1 MSRKE
6 KVIEVLKVLGYGLL
20 VYYFIPFF
28 AYGFNQ
34 SGANIY
40 AKICVLLVNNIYAL
54 IAGIIIT
61 KKCGFKLYYS
71 FLVAFI
77 YVPSALFYY
86 NNDTV
91 IYSVLYIIMYI
102 VGTLI
107 QLNIRKK

>member
-1 MSRKE
+1 MTK
-6 KVIEVLKVLGYGLL
+6 KQKIKHIIKVLIIGIII
-20 VYYFIPFF
+20 YYFIPAFGYSINMDF
-28 AYGFNQ
+28 
-34 SGANIY
+34 ANIY

-54 IAGIIIT
+54 ITGMIIT
-61 KKCGFKLYYS
+61 KKCGFKWYYS

-91 IYSVLYIIMYI
+91 IYSVLYITMYI